1 MLPKFIKRSSTR
13 QLKCNLV
20 HVNVTIKPTTKR
32 HMTSYMTSGDTKREK
47 RKKCLF
53 ESLISKIGLDR
64 ATHCCD
70 EPVLKP
76 IGGHLEKTTQ
86 SSVFVSK
93 SYFEASEIDLECS
106 QCFFRQIQ
114 T

>member
-1 MLPKFIKRSSTR
+1 MYEILYVIFMTYTKVIVATG
-13 QLKCNLV
+13 LK
-20 HVNVTIKPTTKR
+20 
-32 HMTSYMTSGDTKREK
+32 
-47 RKKCLF
+47 
-53 ESLISKIGLDR
+53 SLISKIGLDR

-86 SSVFVSK
+86 SSAFVSK

-106 QCFFRQIQ
+106 QYVSFDNSQA
-114 T
+114 